1 MTKTLFEQAKPILK
15 TLQTNQHQAYFVGGS
30 VRDYLMHKTIHD
42 IDITTS
48 ATPDEV
54 EAIFEKTIPIGRE
67 HGTINVVYNGEHY
80 EVTTFRAEGDYDDH
94 RRPNEVF
101 FVRELYED
109 VKRRDFTMNAI
120 AMDAD
125 FHIHDYFNG
134 QQDIKNRIIRTVGNA
149 QERFNED
156 ALRIIRGLRFQ
167 SQLGFSL
174 ENETFYGMQSH
185 INDIEHLS
193 IERIVVELKK
203 LTSGKYVANSFEN
216 LQRLNAFNYI
226 PFFKHYNLN
235 NFILDEAIP
244 FTLLVALL
252 KVQQPSINGNLND
265 LKISNNDKKY
275 ISKLEKLLNQLPNI
289 KSKSDFKILIYDY
302 GEQDIQSILNYMD
315 LHIKNHLPSFSP
327 LIINTQ
333 SVKEVSKQL
342 PIQSRKDIDINGKD
356 ILEVVN
362 KQSGPWLK
370 TILRENEIA
379 IIDGD
384 VQNIKSELIRW
395 VNSHVEIQ

>member
-15 TLQTNQHQAYFVGGS
+15 TLQSNQYQAYFVGGS

-48 ATPDEV
+48 ATPEEV

-226 PFFKHYNLN
+226 PFFKQYNLN

-244 FTLLVALL
+244 FTLLIALL
-252 KVQQPSINGNLND
+252 KVQQPSVNGNLND

-302 GEQDIQSILNYMD
+302 GEQDIQSILDYMD

-370 TILRENEIA
+370 TILRDIEIA

>member
-67 HGTINVVYNGEHY
+67 HGTINVVYNGGHY

-370 TILRENEIA
+370 TILRDIEIA

>member
-15 TLQTNQHQAYFVGGS
+15 TLQSNQYQAYFVGGS

-48 ATPDEV
+48 ATPEEV

-252 KVQQPSINGNLND
+252 KVQQPSIKGNLND

-302 GEQDIQSILNYMD
+302 GEQDIQSILNFMD

-342 PIQSRKDIDINGKD
+342 PIQSRKDIDINGKV
-356 ILEVVN
+356 ILEAVN

-370 TILRENEIA
+370 TILRDIELA

-395 VNSHVEIQ
+395 VKSHVEIQ

>member
-15 TLQTNQHQAYFVGGS
+15 TLQSNQHQAYFVGGS

-48 ATPDEV
+48 AIPDEV

-67 HGTINVVYNGEHY
+67 HGTINVVYNGQHY

-134 QQDIKNRIIRTVGNA
+134 QQDIKNHIIRTVGNA

-244 FTLLVALL
+244 FTLLVALM

-370 TILRENEIA
+370 TILRDIEIA

>member
-15 TLQTNQHQAYFVGGS
+15 TLQSNQHQAYFVGGS

-67 HGTINVVYNGEHY
+67 HGTINVVYNGQHY

-134 QQDIKNRIIRTVGNA
+134 QQDIKNHIIRTVGNA

-244 FTLLVALL
+244 LTLLIALL
-252 KVQQPSINGNLND
+252 KAQQPSINGNLND

-275 ISKLEKLLNQLPNI
+275 ISKLEKLLNQLPYI

-315 LHIKNHLPSFSP
+315 LHKKNHLPSFSP

-370 TILRENEIA
+370 TVLRDIEIA

>member
-15 TLQTNQHQAYFVGGS
+15 TLQSNQYQAYYVGGS

-48 ATPDEV
+48 ATPEEV

-226 PFFKHYNLN
+226 PFFKQYNLN

-244 FTLLVALL
+244 FTLLIALL
-252 KVQQPSINGNLND
+252 KVQQPSVNGNLND

-302 GEQDIQSILNYMD
+302 GEQDIQSILDYMD

-370 TILRENEIA
+370 TILRDIEIA

>member
-15 TLQTNQHQAYFVGGS
+15 TLQSNQYQAYYVGGS

-48 ATPDEV
+48 ATPEEV

-174 ENETFYGMQSH
+174 ENKTFYGMQSH

-226 PFFKHYNLN
+226 PFFKQYNLN

-244 FTLLVALL
+244 FTLLIALL
-252 KVQQPSINGNLND
+252 KVQQPSVNGNLND

-275 ISKLEKLLNQLPNI
+275 ISKLEKLLNQFPNI

-302 GEQDIQSILNYMD
+302 GEQDIQSILDYMD

-342 PIQSRKDIDINGKD
+342 PIQSRKDVDINGKD

-370 TILRENEIA
+370 TILRDIEIA

>member
-15 TLQTNQHQAYFVGGS
+15 TLQSNQYQAYFVGGS

-48 ATPDEV
+48 ATPEEV

-193 IERIVVELKK
+193 IERIAVELKK

-252 KVQQPSINGNLND
+252 KVQQPSIKGNLND

-327 LIINTQ
+327 LVINTQ

-342 PIQSRKDIDINGKD
+342 PIQSRKDIDINGKV
-356 ILEVVN
+356 ILEAVN
-362 KQSGPWLK
+362 KQSGSWLK
-370 TILRENEIA
+370 TILRDIELA

-395 VNSHVEIQ
+395 VKSHVEIQ

>member
-15 TLQTNQHQAYFVGGS
+15 TLQSNQHQAYFVGGS

-203 LTSGKYVANSFEN
+203 LTSGKYVANSSEN

-226 PFFKHYNLN
+226 PFFKHYNLS
-235 NFILDEAIP
+235 NFILNEAIP

-275 ISKLEKLLNQLPNI
+275 ISKLENLLNQLPNI
-289 KSKSDFKILIYDY
+289 KSKSEFKILIYDY

-370 TILRENEIA
+370 TILRDIEIA

>member
-54 EAIFEKTIPIGRE
+54 EASFKKTIPIGRE

-370 TILRENEIA
+370 TILREIEIA

>member
-54 EAIFEKTIPIGRE
+54 ETIFEKTIPIGRE

-302 GEQDIQSILNYMD
+302 GEQDRQSILNYMD

-370 TILRENEIA
+370 TILRDIEIA

>member
-15 TLQTNQHQAYFVGGS
+15 ILQSNQYQAYFVGGS

-48 ATPDEV
+48 ATPEEV

-252 KVQQPSINGNLND
+252 KVQQPSIKGNLND

-327 LIINTQ
+327 LVINTQ

-342 PIQSRKDIDINGKD
+342 PIQSRKDIDINGKV
-356 ILEVVN
+356 ILEAVN

-370 TILRENEIA
+370 TILRDIELA

-395 VNSHVEIQ
+395 VKSHVEIQ

>member
-327 LIINTQ
+327 LIIKTQ

-370 TILRENEIA
+370 TILREIEIA

>member
-15 TLQTNQHQAYFVGGS
+15 TLQSNQHQAYFVGGS

-54 EAIFEKTIPIGRE
+54 ETIFEKTIPIGRE

-370 TILRENEIA
+370 TILRDIEIA

>member
-15 TLQTNQHQAYFVGGS
+15 TLQSNQHQAYFVGGS

-48 ATPDEV
+48 AIPDEV

-244 FTLLVALL
+244 FTLLVALM

-275 ISKLEKLLNQLPNI
+275 ISKLEKLLNQLPYI

-370 TILRENEIA
+370 TVLRDIEIA

>member
-370 TILRENEIA
+370 TILRDIEIA

>member
-15 TLQTNQHQAYFVGGS
+15 TLQSNQYQAYFVGGS

-48 ATPDEV
+48 ATPEEV

-252 KVQQPSINGNLND
+252 KVQQPSIKGNLND

-342 PIQSRKDIDINGKD
+342 PIQSRKDIDINGKV
-356 ILEVVN
+356 ILEAVN

-370 TILRENEIA
+370 TILRDIELA

-395 VNSHVEIQ
+395 VKSHVEIQ

>member
-244 FTLLVALL
+244 FTLLVALM

-370 TILRENEIA
+370 TILRDIEIA

>member
-67 HGTINVVYNGEHY
+67 HGTINVVYNGQHY

-252 KVQQPSINGNLND
+252 KAQQPSVNGNLND

-275 ISKLEKLLNQLPNI
+275 ISKLEKILNQLPNI
-289 KSKSDFKILIYDY
+289 KSKSGFKILIYDY

-342 PIQSRKDIDINGKD
+342 PIQSRNDIDINGKD

-370 TILRENEIA
+370 TILRDIEIA

-395 VNSHVEIQ
+395 VNSHVEIH

>member
-54 EAIFEKTIPIGRE
+54 ETIFEKTIPIGRE

-370 TILRENEIA
+370 TILRDIEIA

>member
-15 TLQTNQHQAYFVGGS
+15 TLQSNQYQAYFVGGS

-48 ATPDEV
+48 ATPEEV

-174 ENETFYGMQSH
+174 ENKTFYGMQSH

-226 PFFKHYNLN
+226 PFFKQYNLN

-244 FTLLVALL
+244 FTLLIALL
-252 KVQQPSINGNLND
+252 KVQQPSVNGNLND

-275 ISKLEKLLNQLPNI
+275 ISKLEKLLNQFPNI
-289 KSKSDFKILIYDY
+289 KSKLDFKILIYDY
-302 GEQDIQSILNYMD
+302 GEQDIQSILDYMD

-342 PIQSRKDIDINGKD
+342 PIQSRKDVDINGKD

-370 TILRENEIA
+370 TILRDIEIA

>member
-1 MTKTLFEQAKPILK
+1 MTKTLFKQAKPILK

-370 TILRENEIA
+370 TILRDIEIA

>member
-15 TLQTNQHQAYFVGGS
+15 TLQSNHYQAFFVGGS

-48 ATPDEV
+48 ATPEEV

-67 HGTINVVYNGEHY
+67 HGTVNVIYNGEHY

-134 QQDIKNRIIRTVGNA
+134 QQDIENHIIRTVGNA
-149 QERFNED
+149 HERFNED

-167 SQLGFSL
+167 AQLGFAL
-174 ENETFYGMQSH
+174 ENETFYGMKSH
-185 INDIEHLS
+185 IHDIKYLS

-203 LTSGKYVANSFEN
+203 LTSGKYVAHSFEN
-216 LQRLNAFNYI
+216 LQYLNAFNYI
-226 PFFKHYNLN
+226 PFFKHYKLN
-235 NFILDEAIP
+235 DFILDEAIP
-244 FTLLVALL
+244 YTLFVALL
-252 KVQQPSINGNLND
+252 KAQQPLVNGTLND
-265 LKISNNDKKY
+265 LKISNNEKKY
-275 ISKLEKLLNQLPNI
+275 IGKLERLLNQLPNI
-289 KSKSDFKILIYDY
+289 KSKSDFKILLYDY
-302 GEQDIQSILNYMD
+302 GEQDILLILNFID

-327 LIINTQ
+327 LIINIQ
-333 SVKEVSKQL
+333 SVKEESKKL
-342 PIQSRKDIDINGKD
+342 PIHSRKDIDINGKD
-356 ILEVVN
+356 ILEAVN

-370 TILRENEIA
+370 TLLRDIEIA
-379 IIDGD
+379 IINRD
-384 VQNIKSELIRW
+384 VQNIKPEIIRW
-395 VNSHVEIQ
+395 VKSHVEIQ

>member
-54 EAIFEKTIPIGRE
+54 ETIFEKTIPIGRE

-167 SQLGFSL
+167 SQLGFLL

-370 TILRENEIA
+370 TILRDIEIA

>member
-15 TLQTNQHQAYFVGGS
+15 TLQSNQHQAYFVGGS

-370 TILRENEIA
+370 TILRDIEIA

>member
-370 TILRENEIA
+370 TILREIEIA

>member
-15 TLQTNQHQAYFVGGS
+15 TLQSNQHQAYFVGGS

-244 FTLLVALL
+244 FTLLVALM

-370 TILRENEIA
+370 TILRDIEIA
-379 IIDGD
+379 IIDGN

>member
-15 TLQTNQHQAYFVGGS
+15 TLQSNQHQAYFVGGS

-244 FTLLVALL
+244 FTLLVALM

-370 TILRENEIA
+370 TILRDIEIA

>member
-15 TLQTNQHQAYFVGGS
+15 TLQSNQHQAYFVGGS

-48 ATPDEV
+48 AIPDEV

-244 FTLLVALL
+244 FTLLVALM

-315 LHIKNHLPSFSP
+315 LHKKNHLPSFSP

-370 TILRENEIA
+370 TILRDIEIA

>member
-54 EAIFEKTIPIGRE
+54 EAIFKKTIPIGRE

-370 TILRENEIA
+370 TILREIEIA

>member
-1 MTKTLFEQAKPILK
+1 
-15 TLQTNQHQAYFVGGS
+15 
-30 VRDYLMHKTIHD
+30 
-42 IDITTS
+42 
-48 ATPDEV
+48 
-54 EAIFEKTIPIGRE
+54 
-67 HGTINVVYNGEHY
+67 
-80 EVTTFRAEGDYDDH
+80 
-94 RRPNEVF
+94 
-101 FVRELYED
+101 
-109 VKRRDFTMNAI
+109 
-120 AMDAD
+120 
-125 FHIHDYFNG
+125 
-134 QQDIKNRIIRTVGNA
+134 
-149 QERFNED
+149 
-156 ALRIIRGLRFQ
+156 
-167 SQLGFSL
+167 
-174 ENETFYGMQSH
+174 MQSH

-244 FTLLVALL
+244 FTLLVALM

-370 TILRENEIA
+370 TILRDIEIA

>member
-125 FHIHDYFNG
+125 FQIHDYFNG

-370 TILRENEIA
+370 TILRDIEIA

>member
-15 TLQTNQHQAYFVGGS
+15 TLQSNQYQAYFVGGS

-48 ATPDEV
+48 ATPEEV

-252 KVQQPSINGNLND
+252 KVQQPSIKGNLND

-342 PIQSRKDIDINGKD
+342 PIQSRKDIDINGKV
-356 ILEVVN
+356 ILETVN

-370 TILRENEIA
+370 TILRDIELA

-395 VNSHVEIQ
+395 VKSHVEIQ

>member
-15 TLQTNQHQAYFVGGS
+15 TLQSNQYQAYFVGGS

-48 ATPDEV
+48 ATPEEV

-174 ENETFYGMQSH
+174 ENKTFYGMQSH

-226 PFFKHYNLN
+226 PFFKQYNLN

-244 FTLLVALL
+244 FTLLIALL
-252 KVQQPSINGNLND
+252 KVQQPSVNGNLND

-275 ISKLEKLLNQLPNI
+275 ISKLEKLLNQFPNI

-302 GEQDIQSILNYMD
+302 GEQDIQSILDYMD

-342 PIQSRKDIDINGKD
+342 PIQSRKDVDINGKD

-370 TILRENEIA
+370 TILRDIEIA

>member
-15 TLQTNQHQAYFVGGS
+15 TLQSNQYQAYYVGGS

-48 ATPDEV
+48 ATPEEV

-226 PFFKHYNLN
+226 PFFKQYNLN

-244 FTLLVALL
+244 FTLLIALL
-252 KVQQPSINGNLND
+252 KVQQPSVNGNLND

-302 GEQDIQSILNYMD
+302 GEQDIQSILDYMD

-370 TILRENEIA
+370 TILRDIEIA

-395 VNSHVEIQ
+395 VNLHVEIQ

>member
-15 TLQTNQHQAYFVGGS
+15 TLQSNQYQAYFVGGS

-48 ATPDEV
+48 ARPEEV

-252 KVQQPSINGNLND
+252 KVQQPSIKGNLND

-342 PIQSRKDIDINGKD
+342 PIQSRKDIDINGKV
-356 ILEVVN
+356 ILEAVN

-370 TILRENEIA
+370 TILRDIELA

-395 VNSHVEIQ
+395 VKSHVEIQ

>member
-15 TLQTNQHQAYFVGGS
+15 TLQSNQYQAYFVGGS

-48 ATPDEV
+48 ATPEEV

-193 IERIVVELKK
+193 IERIAVELKK

-252 KVQQPSINGNLND
+252 KVQQPSIKGNLND

-342 PIQSRKDIDINGKD
+342 PIQSRKDIDINGKV
-356 ILEVVN
+356 ILEAVN

-370 TILRENEIA
+370 TILRDIELA

-395 VNSHVEIQ
+395 VKSHVEIQ